1 MSDQGLPM
9 TPQNHVAAMNQNL
22 LEQIVLALE
31 EMSCC
36 NYNSAAE
43 RLRNAFESAAPDQLE
58 AKGEPCDLDYRR
70 WAGQAG
76 AMLRDDSDLSR
87 PYAIF
92 HNATQWM
99 KFCAIVRSAKVEAK
113 GEHYDELK
121 ATLQG
126 LHTFCE
132 NISAIERRVGPLG
145 SHARGYTHKITK
157 AIQHLDALAKSED
170 EKMTAWWTAWKA
182 ASAVSL
188 APTQA
193 AEPLSGWVSVEERL
207 PEHGVDVLAFWF
219 PRIGPVHS
227 GCFGT
232 TYMNEIGLWVNP
244 EDSDDHYNVPTHW
257 HPIPSVEGIQPS
269 GGGQ

>member
-1 MSDQGLPM
+1 M
-9 TPQNHVAAMNQNL
+9 TTINGEAPNAHNMLAALIDIYDDAHNNPPEHRTYIESAWGDVLREAREFLATPTPPQVR
-22 LEQIVLALE
+22 
-31 EMSCC
+31 
-36 NYNSAAE
+36 AE
-43 RLRNAFESAAPDQLE
+43 GGEVRAAFEAWVSASGRAHLLKR
-58 AKGEPCDLDYRR
+58 AKQGWYEDL
-70 WAGQAG
+70 
-76 AMLRDDSDLSR
+76 
-87 PYAIF
+87 
-92 HNATQWM
+92 T
-99 KFCAIVRSAKVEAK
+99 V
-113 GEHYDELK
+113 
-121 ATLQG
+121 
-126 LHTFCE
+126 
-132 NISAIERRVGPLG
+132 
-145 SHARGYTHKITK
+145 
-157 AIQHLDALAKSED
+157 
-170 EKMTAWWTAWKA
+170 TAWWTAWKA